1 MSDYIDRAA
10 LGIGLCNRDIFEDK
24 GYADGWNAA
33 VKILK
38 EAPAADVQE
47 VKHGKWIKMYNNPDD
62 GNYYCPE
69 CHHSIDIATGRE
81 TPRDRGFF
89 YCPHCGAKMEKGES
103 LRQ

>member
-10 LGIGLCNRDIFEDK
+10 LGIGLCNRDIFENK

-47 VKHGKWIKMYNNPDD
+47 IKHGEWIKYRPENALD
-62 GNYYCPE
+62 GAYFC
-69 CHHSIDIATGRE
+69 SICFKEQKIADGMI
-81 TPRDRGFF
+81 TPLDRGYH
-89 YCPHCGAKMEKGES
+89 YCPHCGTKMDGGNNS
-103 LRQ
+103 A